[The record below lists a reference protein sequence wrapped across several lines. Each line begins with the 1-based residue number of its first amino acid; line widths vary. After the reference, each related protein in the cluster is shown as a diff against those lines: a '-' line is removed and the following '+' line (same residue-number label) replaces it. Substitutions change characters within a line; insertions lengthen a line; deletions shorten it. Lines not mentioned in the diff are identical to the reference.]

1 MNFDAKQLLV
11 GGLALVALYHIAT
24 LVKGMRG
31 QADAKPTPLLIAIG
45 FVTNFFD
52 TLGIGSFATT
62 TALFR
67 ATKTVPDDQIPGTLN
82 AGHTMATL
90 VQALIFTQ
98 AVDVEPVTL
107 IGMIAA
113 AVAGSWMGASL
124 VGRWP
129 IQRIRLGMGLCLLA
143 AAALFVAQALNVL
156 PGGGVA
162 TGVTGAKLGIAL
174 TVNFVLGA
182 LMTIGIGLYGP
193 CMLLVSMLGMD
204 PKIAFPVMMGSCAFL
219 MPTAATQFIKLG
231 RIHRPAVLSM
241 IVGGLPAVLI
251 AVYLVKTM
259 DISTVRWL
267 VAAVVTYTAITLLQS
282 ARAQSRTGEAVPA

>member
-1 MNFDAKQLLV
+1 MTFDAKQWLLV
-11 GGLALVALYHIAT
+11 GLALITLYHIAT
-24 LVKGMRG
+24 LWSGMKG
-31 QADAKPTPLLIAIG
+31 QSDAKPTPLLIAIG

-98 AVDVEPVTL
+98 AVDVEPTTL

-113 AVAGSWMGASL
+113 AAAGSWMGASL

-129 IQRIRLGMGLCLLA
+129 IQRVRLGMGICLLGA
-143 AAALFVAQALNVL
+143 AAMFLAQALNIL
-156 PGGGVA
+156 PGGGEA
-162 TGVTGAKLGIAL
+162 TGVAGIKLVIAL
-174 TVNFVLGA
+174 SVNFALGV

-193 CMLLVSMLGMD
+193 CMLLVSLLGMN
-204 PKIAFPVMMGSCAFL
+204 PKVAFPVMMGSCAFL
-219 MPTAATQFIKLG
+219 MPTAAAQFIKLG

-241 IVGGLPAVLI
+241 IIGGLPAVLI
-251 AVYLVKTM
+251 AVYLVKSM

-267 VAAVVTYTAITLLQS
+267 VVAVVTYTAITLL
-282 ARAQSRTGEAVPA
+282 RASRSTSEAAAAA

>member
-1 MNFDAKQLLV
+1 MNLDAKQLLLA
-11 GGLALVALYHIAT
+11 GLVLVTVYHIAT
-24 LVKGMRG
+24 LWAGLRRH
-31 QADAKPTPLLIAIG
+31 ADARPTSKVMGIG
-45 FVTNFFD
+45 FVANFFD

-62 TALFR
+62 TAAFR
-67 ATKTVPDDQIPGTLN
+67 ATKTVADDQIPGTLN
-82 AGHTMATL
+82 AGYTMATL
-90 VQALIFTQ
+90 LQALIFTQ

-113 AVAGSWMGASL
+113 AVAGSWIGASL

-156 PGGGVA
+156 PGGGTA
-162 TGVTGAKLGIAL
+162 TGVTGVKLGIAL
-174 TVNFVLGA
+174 TGNFVLGV

-231 RIHRPAVLSM
+231 RINRSAVMSM
-241 IVGGLPAVLI
+241 IIGGVPAVLI
-251 AVYLVKTM
+251 AVYLVKSM
-259 DISTVRWL
+259 DISTLRWL
-267 VAAVVTYTAITLLQS
+267 VAAVVTYTDVTLLQS
-282 ARAQSRTGEAVPA
+282 ARRASTVEAVPA